1 MGSVGLLYVGAVLFL
16 NGCMLLGW
24 VDTRAAV
31 PLNLFVGILQVITPT
46 YLIFTADGNT
56 TQILAASG
64 LYLFGFTYL
73 YVAFNL
79 WNDLDGTGLGYFSL
93 FVAICAVVYAAVSFR
108 DKDYAFGVIWIYWSF
123 LWLLFF
129 FLLGRGQEFLGRY
142 TGAVAAVQGW
152 VTGAIPAFLLLT
164 GGWKEFASKDLAVG
178 LAVFGV
184 IVFGGLS
191 VLIRADRNPAPVPA

>member
-31 PLNLFVGILQVITPT
+31 PLNIFVGILQVITPT
-46 YLIFTADGNT
+46 YLIFTANGNT

-73 YVAFNL
+73 YVAMNL

-93 FVAICAVVYAAVSFR
+93 FVAICAVAYAVISFR
-108 DKDYAFGVIWIYWSF
+108 DKDYAFGVIWLYWSF

-129 FLLGRGQEFLGRY
+129 FLLGRGRDSLGRY
-142 TGAVAAVQGW
+142 TGAVAVVQGW

-164 GGWKEFASKDLAVG
+164 EGWQEFASKDLAIG

-184 IVFGGLS
+184 VVFGALAI
-191 VLIRADRNPAPVPA
+191 LIKPERSTAPATA